1 MALGRVR
8 DQRTFR
14 ALRRS
19 GRRGR
24 SGPITVTALVDTA
37 PDDGARMAFAVG
49 RRVGPAVV
57 RNRVRRRLRAIARD
71 LDLAPGVYL
80 VSAAPEAAALDFA
93 DLGRHLAAAVDHAVG
108 RGSRPASAEREDR

>member
-14 ALRRS
+14 ALRRA

-37 PDDGARMAFAVG
+37 PDEGARMAFAVG

-71 LDLAPGVYL
+71 LDLAPGAYL
-80 VSAAPEAAALDFA
+80 VSAAPEAATLEFT
-93 DLGRHLAAAVDHAVG
+93 DLGRHLATALDDAVG
-108 RGSRPASAEREDR
+108 AGSRRAGAAAEDR